1 MISRTA
7 RIQVI
12 IFLVVSMVG
21 VSYVGVRYVGLGDRL
36 LGGSY
41 TVHVD
46 LPVAGGI
53 FTNAPVT
60 YRGVPVGQ
68 VGAVTLRGDG
78 VLVELR
84 LDRDIPVPVDL
95 TAVVAER
102 SAVGE
107 QYLDL
112 RPNTEVGPYLREG
125 DTIPRARTGTP
136 LPVEALLAG
145 LDSLVGSVGPDNLAV
160 VLDEL
165 GRAFEGNEA
174 ALRQLL
180 DAGSALLDEAGHRLP
195 ETLAL
200 IRDGRTVLETQVASA
215 DAIRRWAASLA
226 QLAAALRAAD
236 PDLRRV
242 LAQGPPAALETMRLL
257 RDLDPAI
264 GTLLGNLVTVGD
276 IGVRRLAGIEQILVV
291 YPVVL
296 AGGFTVVPGD
306 GTAHLGLVLNV
317 SNPPACDYQQTGA
330 AGCTA
335 AERAGGSSVRG
346 AASAPRAGAGQ
357 PPPPESGSTS
367 GKTNTSTNT
376 NAKVAGFDPT
386 TGLVIGPDGQPVQF
400 GGTGGQY
407 QLAGDQSWKQLLLAG
422 LAP

>member
-36 LGGSY
+36 FGGSY

-46 LPVAGGI
+46 LAVTGGI

-78 VLVELR
+78 VLVAVR
-84 LDRDIPVPVDL
+84 LDRDVRVPVDL

-112 RPNTEVGPYLREG
+112 RPNTEAGPYLREG

-136 LPVEALLAG
+136 LPVETLLAG
-145 LDSLVGSVGPDNLAV
+145 LDALVGSVGPDNLAV

-180 DAGSALLDEAGHRLP
+180 DAGSALLDEAGRRLP

-200 IRDGRTVLETQVASA
+200 IRDGRTVLETQTASA

-226 QLAAALRAAD
+226 QLAATLRAAD

-317 SNPPACDYQQTGA
+317 SDPPACDYQQTGA

-335 AERAGGSSVRG
+335 AERARGSSVRG
-346 AASAPRAGAGQ
+346 AASAPRAGVGQ
-357 PPPPESGSTS
+357 PPPPESGSTA
-367 GKTNTSTNT
+367 GDTSTNT
-376 NAKVAGFDPT
+376 NTNANVAGFDPT
-386 TGLVIGPDGQPVQF
+386 TGLVIGPDGQPIQF